1 MPHIEEVKRRASP
14 KTFVC
19 LLALLLLLPDRALAW
34 GSEGHHII
42 ADIAEQYLQPATAQR
57 VHELLALENVTTLA
71 AVSMWAD
78 EIRAQR
84 PETAP
89 WHYVN
94 IPINPPDGTPP
105 AYDPRRDC
113 PTGDCVITKIGAFE
127 AVLHNKAAPPRQRLE
142 ALKFLV
148 HLVGDINQPLRC
160 ADNQDRGGND
170 VHVDFMGWRT
180 NLHAVWDTGIL
191 AAAHIRDERAYALEL
206 ARSIS
211 PAEAEKWR
219 SGTPADWADDS
230 YGVARNLI
238 YGVWPH
244 DAGVLPDSYEQKG
257 IYVVQVQLEKGGVRL
272 AAVLNDVLR

>member
-1 MPHIEEVKRRASP
+1 MRSETVAA
-14 KTFVC
+14 TALCFV
-19 LLALLLLLPDRALAW
+19 ALLSAHAEPARAW

-42 ADIAEQYLQPATAQR
+42 SDIAEQYLEPATARQ
-57 VHELLALENVTTLA
+57 VHELLALENVTALA
-71 AVSMWAD
+71 VVSMWAD
-78 EIRAQR
+78 DIRAQR

-105 AYDPRRDC
+105 AYDARRDC
-113 PTGDCVITKIGAFE
+113 PSGDCVVARIGAFE
-127 AVLHNKAAPPRQRLE
+127 TVLRNKQAPPRQRLE
-142 ALKFLV
+142 ALKFLI
-148 HLVGDINQPLRC
+148 HLVGDINQPLHC
-160 ADNQDRGGND
+160 ADNQDRRGNE
-170 VHVDFMGWRT
+170 VNVDFIGLRT
-180 NLHAVWDTGIL
+180 NLHAVWDSGIL
-191 AAAHIRDERAYALEL
+191 GAAHIRDERAYALEL
-206 ARSIS
+206 AHSIS

-244 DAGVLPDSYEQKG
+244 DPGALPESYEQKG

-272 AAVLNDVLR
+272 AAVLNEALR

>member
-1 MPHIEEVKRRASP
+1 MPHIEAVKRRARL
-14 KTFVC
+14 KTFVRV
-19 LLALLLLLPDRALAW
+19 LALLLLLPGRALAW

-42 ADIAEQYLQPATAQR
+42 ADIAEQYLEPATAQQ
-57 VHELLALENVTTLA
+57 VHELLALENATTLA

-105 AYDPRRDC
+105 AYDARRDC
-113 PTGDCVITKIGAFE
+113 PTGDCVVAAIRRFE
-127 AVLHNKAAPPRQRLE
+127 AVLRDKATPPRQRLE

-148 HLVGDINQPLRC
+148 HLVGDINQPLHC
-160 ADNQDRGGND
+160 ADDGDRGGNA
-170 VHVDFMGWRT
+170 VHLDFMGRST
-180 NLHAVWDTGIL
+180 NLHVVWDTGIL
-191 AAAHIRDERAYALEL
+191 ANAGIGDERAYALSL
-206 ARSIS
+206 AHSITS
-211 PAEAEKWR
+211 AEAEKWR

-230 YGVARNLI
+230 YGVASNLI

-244 DAGVLPDSYEQKG
+244 SPGVLPASYEQKA

-272 AAVLNDVLR
+272 AAVLNDALR